1 MRFEKL
7 DGAGKA
13 TQIADICQIRIYGV
27 RYTARVYGEGL
38 SRLIDS
44 LFYPKL
50 TAMRFHH
57 TTCSAARRSS
67 CEGASSTFL
76 MFLYGA
82 WNAFHS
88 HLQKDRPLN
97 FSVQHATMFPG
108 SRHYDVNWNIFV
120 TTWLSDIK
128 RQLCRKIS
136 VGFSLPVQV
145 YNDCFHRM
153 WNASSDLFS
162 LVLKCQNHIAG
173 YRHTWHC
180 ARLFWIVKS
189 VVVCVHAFEESTE
202 GCYKTDP
209 VLRFFGKVAF
219 ANFRKSRMRLF
230 FCVTL
235 HQNNS
240 PANWTRDLFK
250 PSKDTENLLFSVCKD
265 GKFWIS
271 GFRLPQEWWS
281 LRNFDRGHRPWV
293 PTPTA
298 NLWFVDLFNTWRN
311 SASLEL
317 LIEYNRFN
325 TRRQTFPSTEK

>member
-1 MRFEKL
+1 
-7 DGAGKA
+7 
-13 TQIADICQIRIYGV
+13 
-27 RYTARVYGEGL
+27 
-38 SRLIDS
+38 
-44 LFYPKL
+44 
-50 TAMRFHH
+50 MRFHH

-230 FCVTL
+230 F
-235 HQNNS
+235 
-240 PANWTRDLFK
+240 
-250 PSKDTENLLFSVCKD
+250 
-265 GKFWIS
+265 
-271 GFRLPQEWWS
+271 
-281 LRNFDRGHRPWV
+281 
-293 PTPTA
+293 
-298 NLWFVDLFNTWRN
+298 
-311 SASLEL
+311 ASLCTK
-317 LIEYNRFN
+317 I
-325 TRRQTFPSTEK
+325 TRRQIELEICSNHLKIRKIFYFRSVKMENFGFQVLGYLKNGEVYAILTEVTDPGSQHQQPIYDSWICSTLGVILHL